1 MDQEEQNVRLLT
13 KPQPADI
20 AYAIGL
26 ALACL
31 ISYWVMTRIL
41 NPFVARDDDLL
52 GGMWAAIAAAFV
64 FRDTTNAALS
74 ASLGRLI
81 ATAVSCLTCLA
92 LLVLVRPTALG
103 MALILIVGTL
113 LLIAMNLRDTIITM
127 AITTIVVMVV
137 AILTPEDGRIQPLL
151 RFIDTVV
158 GIAVGVAC
166 RWIAS
171 LLQARDRALQGSGI
185 LR

>member
-1 MDQEEQNVRLLT
+1 MQLLT

-20 AYAIGL
+20 SYAIGL

-31 ISYWVMTRIL
+31 ISYWVMIRLL

-52 GGMWAAIAAAFV
+52 GGMWAAIAAVFV
-64 FRDTTNAALS
+64 FRDTGRATIS
-74 ASLGRLI
+74 ASIARLI
-81 ATAVSCLTCLA
+81 ATAVSCGTCLV
-92 LLVLVRPTALG
+92 LLLLVRPTAIG
-103 MALILIVGTL
+103 MALILTVGTL
-113 LLIAMNLRDTIITM
+113 LLTAMNLREAVVTM

-137 AILTPEDGRIQPLL
+137 AILGPESGRTQPLL

-171 LLQARDRALQGSGI
+171 LMHPRRAASSSSAMP
-185 LR
+185 R